1 MSQDNT
7 KKHKILSFG
16 EILYDVIGEKEFIG
30 GASFNLAAHASSCG
44 LDAQLYSAIGNDA
57 RGNGFRK
64 ELARLNVGTD
74 WLAVDAEH
82 PTGIVNV
89 TLDQGGQP
97 SYEIVQG
104 SAWDFIP
111 EPTAEQ
117 AAALQ
122 AYGFDVLCFGTL
134 VQRSETSRKSLH
146 ALRKVLKDVPVFYD
160 VNIRPPFTPVETIK
174 ESLPRATIVKVNDDE
189 ARFLGPHLFGK
200 ELPLEDFG
208 WALMDKYGVKVALLT
223 RGPQGCKVM
232 WEDGTADLPGL
243 PGKVVSAVGAGDA
256 FSAAFLASWLKG
268 RGPAEAARRANELG
282 TFVVMQVETVPEYT
296 PELLA
301 MLNA

>member
-1 MSQDNT
+1 MSSE

-16 EILYDVIGEKEFIG
+16 EVLYDVIGEKEFIG
-30 GASFNLAAHASSCG
+30 GASFNLAAHAARCG
-44 LDAQLYSAIGNDA
+44 LDAQLFSAIGDDP
-57 RGNGFRK
+57 RGAGFQR
-64 ELARLNVGTD
+64 ELARMGVGTN
-74 WLAVDAEH
+74 WLAVDKLH

-89 TLDQGGQP
+89 TLDRNGQP
-97 SYEIVQG
+97 TYEIVQG
-104 SAWDFIP
+104 AAWDFIP
-111 EPTAEQ
+111 EPDEGQ
-117 AAALQ
+117 AQSLRE
-122 AYGFDVLCFGTL
+122 YGFDVLCFGTL
-134 VQRSETSRKSLH
+134 VQRSAASHRSLK
-146 ALRKVLKDVPVFYD
+146 ALRNVLKDVPVFYD

-174 ESLPRATIVKVNDDE
+174 ESLPGATVVKVNDDE
-189 ARFLGPHLFGK
+189 ARFLAPHLFGK
-200 ELPLEDFG
+200 ELSLEDFG
-208 WALMDKYGVKVALLT
+208 KALMATYGVKVALLT
-223 RGPQGCKVM
+223 RGPDGCKVM

>member
-1 MSQDNT
+1 MSLA

-16 EILYDVIGEKEFIG
+16 EVLYDVIGEKEFIG
-30 GASFNLAAHASSCG
+30 GASFNLAAHAARCG
-44 LDAQLYSAIGNDA
+44 LDAQLYSAVGKDA
-57 RGNGFRK
+57 RGAGFQK
-64 ELARLNVGTD
+64 ELARMGVGTN
-74 WLAVDAEH
+74 WLTADPAH

-89 TLDQGGQP
+89 TLDQAGQP
-97 SYEIVQG
+97 TYEIVQG
-104 SAWDFIP
+104 AAWDFIP
-111 EPTAEQ
+111 PPSAQ
-117 AAALQ
+117 AAAALK

-134 VQRSETSRKSLH
+134 VQRSETSRRSLQ
-146 ALRKVLKDVPVFYD
+146 ALRVVLKDVPVFYD

-174 ESLPRATIVKVNDDE
+174 GSLPGATIVKVNDDE
-189 ARFLGPHLFGK
+189 AKFLSPHLFGK
-200 ELPLEDFG
+200 DLSLDDFG
-208 WALMDKYGVKVALLT
+208 KALMATFGVKVALLT
-223 RGPQGCKVM
+223 RGPRGCKVM

-268 RGPAEAARRANELG
+268 RGPAEAARRANQLG